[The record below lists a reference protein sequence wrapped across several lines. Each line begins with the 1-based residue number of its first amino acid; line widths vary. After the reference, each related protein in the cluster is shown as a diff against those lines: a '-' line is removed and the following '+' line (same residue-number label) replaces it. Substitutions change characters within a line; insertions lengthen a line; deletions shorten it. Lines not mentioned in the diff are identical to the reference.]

1 MANEDVLQK
10 EILVDALYN
19 YKYSIYFL
27 NENHEDHYQNF
38 CICRAEYY
46 SKNLNTK
53 PFSV

>member
-1 MANEDVLQK
+1 MSNEDVLQK

-19 YKYSIYFL
+19 YNIHFL

-46 SKNLNTK
+46 SKILNTK